1 MSFIVLR
8 KGIFLGPL
16 GVRTGNGNLYAKELS
31 PRGLECECAQKERS
45 TSITKQLV
53 FQYPRG
59 NDLSLLAGITEGT
72 DGRRFVLLHVVD
84 FRLELDLPRF
94 HPLKGLHNP
103 V

>member
-1 MSFIVLR
+1 MGAPTKR
-8 KGIFLGPL
+8 KFKYG
-16 GVRTGNGNLYAKELS
+16 KELS

-94 HPLKGLHNP
+94 HPLKRLHNP